1 MMFGFNFG
9 KPISDAKPVSYAM
22 NVAPD
27 GGKEKISLAFR
38 STHTKTSF
46 GKGMDG
52 YTYSFNGRTYR
63 DVASLRVAPL
73 EEIFKNVYLT
83 ADAYGEKVLRTYK
96 EIPTFDSGD
105 REWDSTELEY
115 LFFDGKHIH
124 LVVMRGG
131 YRIAKLTFYEKLLT
145 ADTRIKSIF
154 EKLDWPTNV
163 IEWT

>member
-1 MMFGFNFG
+1 MMLNLKFG
-9 KPISDAKPVSYAM
+9 KPVSYTM

-27 GGKEKISLAFR
+27 GGRQKITLEFR
-38 STHTKTSF
+38 STYTRTNF
-46 GKGMDG
+46 GTGMDG

-73 EEIFKNVYLT
+73 EEIFENVYLT
-83 ADAYGEKVLRTYK
+83 ADTYGEKVLRTYTQ
-96 EIPTFDSGD
+96 IPTFDSGD

-145 ADTRIKSIF
+145 ADVRMKPIF
-154 EKLDWPTNV
+154 EKLDWPVND
-163 IEWT
+163 IEWI

>member
-1 MMFGFNFG
+1 MMFGFNCG

-27 GGKEKISLAFR
+27 GGKEKISLVFR

>member
-9 KPISDAKPVSYAM
+9 KPVSYTM

-27 GGKEKISLAFR
+27 GGKQKITLEFQ
-38 STHTKTSF
+38 STYSKMNF
-46 GKGMDG
+46 GTGMDG
-52 YTYSFNGRTYR
+52 YSYSFNGRTYQ

-73 EEIFKNVYLT
+73 EEIFENVYLT

-105 REWDSTELEY
+105 RQWDSTELEY
-115 LFFDGKHIH
+115 LFYDGKHIH

-131 YRIAKLTFYEKLLT
+131 YRIAKLTFYEKLLA
-145 ADTRIKSIF
+145 ADTRMKPIF
-154 EKLDWPTNV
+154 EKLGWPTDS
-163 IEWT
+163 ISWT

>member
-1 MMFGFNFG
+1 MMFGYD
-9 KPISDAKPVSYAM
+9 IEKPVSYTM

-27 GGKEKISLAFR
+27 GGRQKTTLGFR
-38 STHTKTSF
+38 STYTKTNL
-46 GKGMDG
+46 GTGMDG
-52 YTYSFNGRTYR
+52 YTYSFNGRTYQ
-63 DVASLRVAPL
+63 DTVSLRVAPL

-83 ADAYGEKVLRTYK
+83 ADTYGEKVLRTYK

-145 ADTRIKSIF
+145 ADTRMKPIF
-154 EKLDWPTNV
+154 EKLDWPTNG

>member
-1 MMFGFNFG
+1 MLNIIFG
-9 KPISDAKPVSYAM
+9 KSVSYTM

-27 GGKEKISLAFR
+27 GGKRKITLEFR
-38 STHTKTSF
+38 STYTKTNV
-46 GKGMDG
+46 GTGMDG
-52 YTYSFNGRTYR
+52 YTYSFNGRTYQ

-73 EEIFKNVYLT
+73 EEIFENVYLT

-96 EIPTFDSGD
+96 QIPTFDSGD

-145 ADTRIKSIF
+145 ADVRMKPIF
-154 EKLDWPTNV
+154 EKLGWPMDG
-163 IEWT
+163 IEWI

>member
-1 MMFGFNFG
+1 MMLNF
-9 KPISDAKPVSYAM
+9 IFEKPVFYTM

-27 GGKEKISLAFR
+27 GGSQKIALEFS
-38 STHTKTSF
+38 STYTKPNIGT
-46 GKGMDG
+46 GMDG
-52 YTYSFNGRTYR
+52 YSYSFNGRTYR

-83 ADAYGEKVLRTYK
+83 ADAYGEKVLRTYT

-105 REWDSTELEY
+105 REWDSMELEY

-131 YRIAKLTFYEKLLT
+131 YRIAKLTFYEKLLR
-145 ADTRIKSIF
+145 ADVRMKPIF
-154 EKLDWPTNV
+154 ERLGWPMGC
-163 IEWT
+163 IEWI

>member
-1 MMFGFNFG
+1 MMLNFKFG
-9 KPISDAKPVSYAM
+9 KPVSYTM

-27 GGKEKISLAFR
+27 GRKQQITLKFQ
-38 STHTKTSF
+38 STYTKTNF
-46 GKGMDG
+46 GTGMDG

-73 EEIFKNVYLT
+73 EEIFENVDLT

-96 EIPTFDSGD
+96 QIPTFDSGD
-105 REWDSTELEY
+105 REWDSAELEY

-131 YRIAKLTFYEKLLT
+131 YRIAYLIFFEKLLT
-145 ADTRIKSIF
+145 ADARMKPIF
-154 EKLDWPTNV
+154 EKLGWPMNG
-163 IEWT
+163 ISWI

>member
-1 MMFGFNFG
+1 MEKNIFTEQI
-9 KPISDAKPVSYAM
+9 PAKYDFAIIR
-22 NVAPD
+22 
-27 GGKEKISLAFR
+27 GEKYSLTFQTACR
-38 STHTKTSF
+38 KNNRY
-46 GKGMDG
+46 GGMDG
-52 YTYSFNGRTYR
+52 YTYSFNGRTYQ

-96 EIPTFDSGD
+96 QIPTFDSGD

-145 ADTRIKSIF
+145 ADVRMKPIF
-154 EKLDWPTNV
+154 EKLGWPMDG
-163 IEWT
+163 IEWI

>member
-1 MMFGFNFG
+1 MLNFKFG
-9 KPISDAKPVSYAM
+9 KPVSYTM

-27 GGKEKISLAFR
+27 GGQQKITLEFR
-38 STHTKTSF
+38 STYSKSGF
-46 GKGMDG
+46 GIDLEG

-63 DVASLRVAPL
+63 DVASLRVASL

-96 EIPTFDSGD
+96 QIPTFDSGD
-105 REWDSTELEY
+105 REWDSMELEY

-131 YRIAKLTFYEKLLT
+131 YRIAKLTFYEKLLR
-145 ADTRIKSIF
+145 ADVRMKPIF
-154 EKLDWPTNV
+154 ERLGWTMDCV
-163 IEWT
+163 EWI

>member
-1 MMFGFNFG
+1 MLNIIFG
-9 KPISDAKPVSYAM
+9 KYVFYTM

-27 GGKEKISLAFR
+27 GGKRKITLEFR
-38 STHTKTSF
+38 STYTKTNV
-46 GKGMDG
+46 GTGMDG
-52 YTYSFNGRTYR
+52 YTYSFNGRTYQ

-73 EEIFKNVYLT
+73 EEIFENVYLT

-96 EIPTFDSGD
+96 QIPTFDSGD

-145 ADTRIKSIF
+145 ADARMKPIF
-154 EKLDWPTNV
+154 EKLGWPMDG
-163 IEWT
+163 IEWI

>member
-1 MMFGFNFG
+1 MMLNFKLG
-9 KPISDAKPVSYAM
+9 KPVSYTM

-27 GGKEKISLAFR
+27 GGKQKITLEFR
-38 STHTKTSF
+38 TTYTRTNF
-46 GKGMDG
+46 GTGMEG

-73 EEIFKNVYLT
+73 EEIFENVYLT

-96 EIPTFDSGD
+96 QIPTFDSGD

-145 ADTRIKSIF
+145 ADVRMKPVF
-154 EKLDWPTNV
+154 EKLGWPADG
-163 IEWT
+163 IQWM

>member
-9 KPISDAKPVSYAM
+9 KPVSYTM

-27 GGKEKISLAFR
+27 GGSQKITLGFR
-38 STHTKTSF
+38 STYSKTNF
-46 GKGMDG
+46 RTGMDG
-52 YTYSFNGRTYR
+52 YTYSFHGRTYR

-96 EIPTFDSGD
+96 QIPTFDSGD
-105 REWDSTELEY
+105 REWDSMELEY
-115 LFFDGKHIH
+115 LFYDGKHIH

-131 YRIAKLTFYEKLLT
+131 YRIAKLIFYEKLLT
-145 ADTRIKSIF
+145 ADVRMKPIF
-154 EKLDWPTNV
+154 EKLCWPTDG
-163 IEWT
+163 IEWI